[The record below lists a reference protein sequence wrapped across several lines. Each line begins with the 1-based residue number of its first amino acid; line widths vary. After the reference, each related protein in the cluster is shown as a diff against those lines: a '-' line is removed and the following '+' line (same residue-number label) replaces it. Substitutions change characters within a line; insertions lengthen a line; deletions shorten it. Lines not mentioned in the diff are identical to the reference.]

1 MNVSCWVS
9 NTKSSFDAICRL
21 LSRMDLLATLSWLG
35 WQKSSDDDNGDD
47 DDDDDDNDDDD
58 EDVLVCK
65 CVSSK
70 WNKVTEDH
78 SIKTLN

>member
-9 NTKSSFDAICRL
+9 NTKSYFDAICPL
-21 LSRMDLLATLSWLG
+21 LSRMELLATLSWLG
-35 WQKSSDDDNGDD
+35 WQKSSDDDN
-47 DDDDDDNDDDD
+47 DDDNDDD

>member
-21 LSRMDLLATLSWLG
+21 LSRMELLATLSWLG
-35 WQKSSDDDNGDD
+35 WQKSSDDY
-47 DDDDDDNDDDD
+47 NDDDD